1 MWTHGGYN
9 DSNKT
14 GDSFDSRR
22 TTITESLY
30 QTTSSTQAEMLALT
44 LAFSG
49 SLITA
54 RVRKSTFIRTA
65 SVLSPTLLRGTTDYR
80 FLESRTLYSNLSF
93 AHPVPPRSS
102 LPTSPVSQDCP
113 KMTTSTGSQPIR
125 SKTASW
131 QRTLATIPTF
141 KDFHATSSLRP
152 QPTLSRLVPLEQ
164 SRSRHSKRTFLVKM
178 IYNVGLSHRRR
189 FRLGL
194 SESEKCRIF
203 PHTPGDPW
211 TSMDMQSRPIVNLRR
226 VHSRSTT
233 WSCARLYALL
243 PNHRDPLLCGPQYLP
258 ERFFTSSLLANTHQ
272 TINQSGPSNRFLF
285 KRNIVVAICDEEL
298 DSEV

>member
-1 MWTHGGYN
+1 
-9 DSNKT
+9 
-14 GDSFDSRR
+14 
-22 TTITESLY
+22 
-30 QTTSSTQAEMLALT
+30 MLALT
-44 LAFSG
+44 LTFQLIAEICKGEKVYMYSDKLGAFTYFAERYYLQLLSRIKNALFEAFSRA
-49 SLITA
+49 SKITSH
-54 RVRKSTFIRTA
+54 VIQ
-65 SVLSPTLLRGTTDYR
+65 DY
-80 FLESRTLYSNLSF
+80 
-93 AHPVPPRSS
+93 PPM
-102 LPTSPVSQDCP
+102 TS
-113 KMTTSTGSQPIR
+113 STGSQPIR

-285 KRNIVVAICDEEL
+285 KRKIVVAICDEEL